1 MRHEKLAA
9 ARALHTQRGFSLI
22 ESMVALLVL
31 SVGLIGIAALHTRGL
46 SANRTAVY
54 RNIAVSLS
62 ADMTD
67 RIRANRVAGT
77 AYNGT
82 GASKGCDTGTSCS
95 SSDLALHDLF
105 LWEAL
110 VQSMLPNGD
119 GTVAADATTDPI
131 TYTITVTWDEANQGQ
146 VSHET
151 VVQVPQF

>member
-9 ARALHTQRGFSLI
+9 VRALRTQRGFSLL

-82 GASKGCDTGTSCS
+82 GESKGCDSGSSCS
-95 SSDLALHDLF
+95 STDLALHDLF
-105 LWEAL
+105 LWEGL
-110 VQSMLPNGD
+110 VESMLPNGE
-119 GTVAADATTDPI
+119 GTVAADDSTDPI
-131 TYTITVTWDEANQGQ
+131 TYTITVTWDEAGDGE